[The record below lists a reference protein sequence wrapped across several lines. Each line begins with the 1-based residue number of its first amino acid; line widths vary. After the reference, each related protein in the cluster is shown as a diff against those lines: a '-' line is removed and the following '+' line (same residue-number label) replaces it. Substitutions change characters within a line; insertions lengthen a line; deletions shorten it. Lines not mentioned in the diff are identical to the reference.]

1 MAAINPYGKLDEAEQ
16 ERLMARRRSRRRIT
30 IITVSS
36 IILVAVV
43 VAAVVGSAASQTKG
57 NKSNGSLSSSVKAVC
72 SSTLY
77 PDSCYHSLAP
87 LVKSGNLNPQGIY
100 KLSLQVAIDQLA
112 KTSKNFNDDAIRKLN
127 ITDQRSVAAIRSC
140 QELFD
145 LALDHLN
152 SSLSVKT
159 TKLSEAFDDLRTWLS
174 SAGTYQQTCIDE
186 LESVPIGLGSFVDE
200 NFKNSTEYTSNSLA
214 IMSSFE
220 ESINALGAIKR
231 RRRLMSLVDEPE
243 WVSFEDRKLLQAP
256 VNTSVVV
263 DVVVA
268 KDGSGKYKTIGDA
281 LKNVPDKSKKRFV
294 IYVKKGVYVEN
305 VRVEKSKWNVMM
317 VGDGKDATIVSGS
330 LNVVDGTPTFQSATF
345 GNYILIQFTHSNK
358 IYIE

>member
-30 IITVSS
+30 IIAVSS
-36 IILVAVV
+36 ITLVAVV
-43 VAAVVGSAASQTKG
+43 VAAVVGTSQTKD
-57 NKSNGSLSSSVKAVC
+57 NKSNGSVSSSVKAVC

-77 PDSCYHSLAP
+77 PDSCYNSLAP
-87 LVKSGNLNPQGIY
+87 LAKSGNLNPQDIY
-100 KLSLQVAIDQLA
+100 KLSLQVAIDQLS
-112 KTSKNFNDDAIRKLN
+112 KTSNNFNDDAIRRLN
-127 ITDQRSVAAIRSC
+127 ITDQRTVAAIRSC

-152 SSLSVKT
+152 SSLSVET

-174 SAGTYQQTCIDE
+174 SAGTYQETCIDE
-186 LESVPIGLGSFVDE
+186 LESVPIGLSSFADE

-214 IMSSFE
+214 IVSSFE

-231 RRRLMSLVDEPE
+231 RRRLMSRVEEPE

-256 VNTSVVV
+256 LNLSVVV
-263 DVVVA
+263 VEADAVVA

-281 LKNVPDKSKKRFV
+281 LKNVPDKSKNRFV

-317 VGDGKDATIVSGS
+317 VGDGKDASIVSGN

-345 GNYILIQFTHSNK
+345 GNYTLIS
-358 IYIE
+358 